1 MSDRRDH
8 SRVSE
13 SIVLEY
19 SLFKENNFETT
30 YHINISESGLRF
42 VTNRKLRTGDI
53 LELRIKLSLKEPLL
67 IPALGEVVRVEKM
80 KKKEG
85 YFITALNFYKI
96 EPDHQK
102 KILLFIQKQE
112 EKAVI
117 EQRRNHIRVDGDI
130 PLMYAMV
137 GRGEYESTHETI
149 NISGS
154 GVRFMASTNFK
165 EGKLLKLKID
175 LPTRPITVI
184 PIIGEVVRTER
195 VVKKKNEVSY
205 RIALQYTEIS
215 KTDREKLIQYIF
227 QKQRELLRG
236 RLGRL

>member
-8 SRVSE
+8 ARVSE

-19 SLFKENNFETT
+19 SLLKENNFETT

-42 VTNRKLRTGDI
+42 VINREFQTGDI
-53 LELRIKLSLKEPLL
+53 LELRIKLTLEEPLL

-102 KILLFIQKQE
+102 KILLFVQKQE
-112 EKAVI
+112 EKAVA
-117 EQRRNHIRVDGDI
+117 EQRRNHIRVDGNI
-130 PLMYAMV
+130 PLMYAMI
-137 GRGEYESTHETI
+137 GSGEYESTHDAI

-154 GVRFMASTNFK
+154 GLRFMASTNFE

-184 PIIGEVVRTER
+184 PIIGEVVRTEK

-205 RIALQYTEIS
+205 CIAIHYTEIS

-227 QKQRELLRG
+227 HKQRELLRARQG
-236 RLGRL
+236 RL